1 VIRVT
6 TASYMADLKLVS
18 STLSLSEI
26 TALVGH
32 PPDPTSHDL
41 GDPRPRGRVWGASVW
56 RLSSAA
62 GDDASLEQ
70 HLSELRSRAEKRGL
84 LDKHDP
90 PGDLRRVLSV
100 AAKYDTF
107 TCTVQ
112 LPAAL
117 LLPFLGA
124 GFDLVISA
132 YPTDEGSSE

>member
-1 VIRVT
+1 MR
-6 TASYMADLKLVS
+6 SYLADLDLVS

-41 GDPRPRGRVWGASVW
+41 GDPRPRGRMWEVSIW

-62 GDDASLEQ
+62 SDDASLEQ

-84 LDKHDP
+84 LDSHDLP
-90 PGDLRRVLSV
+90 SDLQRVLRV
-100 AAKYDTF
+100 AAMHDTF

-112 LPAAL
+112 LPAAS
-117 LLPFLGA
+117 LLPFLAA
-124 GFDLVISA
+124 GFNLEISA
-132 YPTDEGSSE
+132 YPTSEESSE